1 MPNSIARIMSL
12 LVVLM
17 CSGTAA
23 VAVHRASRSESF
35 ATAGIPQP
43 AINVPA
49 TAIRAKPPAMSRPPV
64 STCAGKRQNRSVR
77 NTGAVRQTCVTR
89 YSALIAIIGCTA
101 AARRADGMP
110 ARTAT
115 RNAAAAAIE

>member
-64 STCAGKRQNRSVR
+64 STCARERQNRSMAWK
-77 NTGAVRQTCVTR
+77 GALERGRLTYPIARSHAGETR
-89 YSALIAIIGCTA
+89 
-101 AARRADGMP
+101 
-110 ARTAT
+110 
-115 RNAAAAAIE
+115 